1 MRSVGGGAFIHSN
14 EGPFRVWEQRYRAC
28 AVDPEG
34 PRVRS
39 SVSGDS
45 KVEAAFKDILMF
57 KYDE

>member
-1 MRSVGGGAFIHSN
+1 MKDPSGSENNA
-14 EGPFRVWEQRYRAC
+14 EQRYRAC